1 MTNALTVYDQ
11 FDELQRAAIALKES
25 GYFKDVQ
32 SKAQAIVKVM
42 AGAELG
48 LPPFASMTGIHI
60 IQGKP
65 VLGANV
71 LATLVKNDPRY
82 DFQIEQATDT
92 ECALNWFES
101 GSVGRNDRPVGQSSF
116 TIEEAKKAGLTGKD
130 NWKKYPSDM
139 LFARAISRGA
149 RRFAPGIFGG
159 SPVYTPDEM
168 GADVD
173 EEGNVIVDST
183 AADVKQVETP
193 IEEWAKGPPE
203 PEQTE
208 PKPDDK
214 PTSNGSRPYSPE
226 MVRDKITEV
235 AAFPKY
241 DGYEASDAQ
250 RQLLRYG
257 LELCFAGDKESG
269 DKRHTVLNFIAGTTS
284 TKEVSGAVLKAM
296 LDKWLEI
303 EKDDDTGDYSV
314 SDMAVTEAQTIFTE
328 ALAGEGQKALI

>member
-11 FDELQRAAIALKES
+11 FDELERAAIALQQS
-25 GYFKDVQ
+25 GYFTDVK

-71 LATLVKNDPRY
+71 IATLVKNDPRY
-82 DFQIEQATDT
+82 DYKVNEATDH
-92 ECALNWFES
+92 ECQLAFFEN
-101 GSVGRNDRPVGQSSF
+101 GNQIGKVGF
-116 TIEEAKKAGLTGKD
+116 TIEEAKSIGLATKD

-173 EEGNVIVDST
+173 EDGSVIVDSVAVEVTDPQPDKSEREISGQSDPLPIQKMSLET
-183 AADVKQVETP
+183 AQAITNRDGEKYGDLPVDKLSHMYNSLVDSIRTTQPPDER
-193 IEEWAKGPPE
+193 EEK
-203 PEQTE
+203 
-208 PKPDDK
+208 
-214 PTSNGSRPYSPE
+214 E
-226 MVRDKITEV
+226 MKRDAIKVIME
-235 AAFPKY
+235 
-241 DGYEASDAQ
+241 D
-250 RQLLRYG
+250 
-257 LELCFAGDKESG
+257 
-269 DKRHTVLNFIAGTTS
+269 LN
-284 TKEVSGAVLKAM
+284 K
-296 LDKWLEI
+296 
-303 EKDDDTGDYSV
+303 
-314 SDMAVTEAQTIFTE
+314 
-328 ALAGEGQKALI
+328 

>member
-25 GYFKDVQ
+25 GYFKDVT

-82 DFQIEQATDT
+82 DYHIITKPADQDT
-92 ECALNWFES
+92 EMFLEWSE
-101 GSVGRNDRPVGQSSF
+101 GILKVGVAGY
-116 TIEEAKKAGLTGKD
+116 TMKEAQTAGLTNKD

-173 EEGNVIVDST
+173 EEGNVIVES
-183 AADVKQVETP
+183 VEVDIPAYTKSP
-193 IEEWAKGPPE
+193 TLPHN
-203 PEQTE
+203 TE
-208 PKPDDK
+208 VTITKPKPDNK

-226 MVRDKITEV
+226 MVREKITEV
-235 AAFPKY
+235 AASPKY
-241 DGYEASDAQ
+241 DGYGASDAQ
-250 RQLLRYG
+250 RNLLRYG
-257 LELCFAGDKESG
+257 LELCFVGDKEVD
-269 DKRHTVLNFIAGTTS
+269 DKRHTVLNFIVGTTS
-284 TKEVSGAVLKAM
+284 TKEVSGPVLKAM

-314 SDMAVTEAQTIFTE
+314 SPMAVKEAQTIFTE

>member
-1 MTNALTVYDQ
+1 MTTALSVYDQ

-25 GYFKDVQ
+25 GYFKDVT

-82 DFQIEQATDT
+82 DYQVKTATN
-92 ECALNWFES
+92 EVCELEWFDN
-101 GSVGRNDRPVGQSSF
+101 GANVGTGRKIGTSSF
-116 TIEEAKKAGLTGKD
+116 TMAEAKAAGLTGKD

-168 GADVD
+168 GAEVD
-173 EEGNVIVDST
+173 ENGAMVVDSVMID
-183 AADVKQVETP
+183 AD
-193 IEEWAKGPPE
+193 PE
-203 PEQTE
+203 DNGTEPRDEATIKAELGYEQTE
-208 PKPDDK
+208 PELSP
-214 PTSNGSRPYSPE
+214 PSNGDIYDAVVEAGLSENPHAARNALRNYCQTGYDTPE
-226 MVRDKITEV
+226 KAIAWMRLYRGWKDSELNTVE
-235 AAFPKY
+235 AA
-241 DGYEASDAQ
+241 EAAN
-250 RQLLRYG
+250 
-257 LELCFAGDKESG
+257 AGK
-269 DKRHTVLNFIAGTTS
+269 VPA
-284 TKEVSGAVLKAM
+284 
-296 LDKWLEI
+296 
-303 EKDDDTGDYSV
+303 
-314 SDMAVTEAQTIFTE
+314 
-328 ALAGEGQKALI
+328 

>member
-1 MTNALTVYDQ
+1 MSNALTVYDQ
-11 FDELQRAAIALKES
+11 FDELQRAAIALQES
-25 GYFKDVQ
+25 GYFSDVK

-71 LATLVKNDPRY
+71 MATLVKNDGRY
-82 DFQIEQATDT
+82 DYQIKTATNDVC
-92 ECALNWFES
+92 ELNWFEG
-101 GSVGRNDRPVGQSSF
+101 GSVGRIDRQIGTSSF
-116 TIEEAKKAGLTGKD
+116 TMAEAKAAGLVGKD

-173 EEGNVIVDST
+173 EEGNVVVESVMVDVE
-183 AADVKQVETP
+183 ADTIGEKLDMF
-193 IEEWAKGPPE
+193 
-203 PEQTE
+203 QTE

-214 PTSNGSRPYSPE
+214 PTSNGDIYQAVVDAGLSENVHAAKNSLQNHCKSGYDMPE
-226 MVRDKITEV
+226 KAIAWMKLYRGWKDSDLNTIE
-235 AAFPKY
+235 AA
-241 DGYEASDAQ
+241 E
-250 RQLLRYG
+250 
-257 LELCFAGDKESG
+257 
-269 DKRHTVLNFIAGTTS
+269 
-284 TKEVSGAVLKAM
+284 KAN
-296 LDKWLEI
+296 
-303 EKDDDTGDYSV
+303 
-314 SDMAVTEAQTIFTE
+314 
-328 ALAGEGQKALI
+328 AGETLK

>member
-82 DFQIEQATDT
+82 DYQIEQSTDT

-101 GSVGRNDRPVGQSSF
+101 GSVGRTDRPVGQSSF

-168 GADVD
+168 GAEVD
-173 EEGNVIVDST
+173 EEGNVIVDSVIV
-183 AADVKQVETP
+183 D
-193 IEEWAKGPPE
+193 PE
-203 PEQTE
+203 PENAEQPELITPNGKMSLE
-208 PKPDDK
+208 TAKTVTNRDGELYHELPTDK
-214 PTSNGSRPYSPE
+214 LS
-226 MVRDKITEV
+226 
-235 AAFPKY
+235 F
-241 DGYEASDAQ
+241 
-250 RQLLRYG
+250 
-257 LELCFAGDKESG
+257 
-269 DKRHTVLNFIAGTTS
+269 
-284 TKEVSGAVLKAM
+284 
-296 LDKWLEI
+296 
-303 EKDDDTGDYSV
+303 
-314 SDMAVTEAQTIFTE
+314 MAN
-328 ALAGEGQKALI
+328 ALIKSMENDELNQEDREEREYKLDAIEVLLANR